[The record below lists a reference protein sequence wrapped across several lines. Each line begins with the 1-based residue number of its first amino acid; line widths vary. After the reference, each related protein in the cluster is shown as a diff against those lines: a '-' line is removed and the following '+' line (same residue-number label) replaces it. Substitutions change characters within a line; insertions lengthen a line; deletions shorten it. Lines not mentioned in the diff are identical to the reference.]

1 MQMTKVR
8 ESRGIAPANDL
19 TGVRPRVR
27 IGMQCAGAH
36 ADYRREHYIFPRA
49 QSPEMRQQEWEDR
62 LPPLKHWGSNLVAN
76 LAWQIFA

>member
-1 MQMTKVR
+1 MQMTKMR
-8 ESRGIAPANDL
+8 ERREISPANDL
-19 TGVRPRVR
+19 TGRKPKVR
-27 IGMQCAGAH
+27 IGVRYAGAH
-36 ADYRREHYIFPRA
+36 ADYRREDYIFARA

>member
-8 ESRGIAPANDL
+8 ESREFSPANDL
-19 TGVRPRVR
+19 TGRKPKVRV
-27 IGMQCAGAH
+27 GTQYAGAH
-36 ADYRREHYIFPRA
+36 ADYRREDYVFARA

-62 LPPLKHWGSNLVAN
+62 MPPLKHWGSNLVAN

>member
-8 ESRGIAPANDL
+8 ESREISPANDL
-19 TGVRPRVR
+19 TGRKLKVRV
-27 IGMQCAGAH
+27 GVQYAGAH
-36 ADYRREHYIFPRA
+36 ADYRREDYVFARA

-62 LPPLKHWGSNLVAN
+62 VPPLKHWGSNLVAN